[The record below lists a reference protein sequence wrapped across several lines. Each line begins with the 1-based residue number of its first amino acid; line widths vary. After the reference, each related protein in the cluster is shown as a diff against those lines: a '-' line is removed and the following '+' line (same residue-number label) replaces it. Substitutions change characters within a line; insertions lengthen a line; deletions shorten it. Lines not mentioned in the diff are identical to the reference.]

1 VLAGALMGGD
11 ISNAV
16 REIKQV
22 GIIVICTN
30 MAGSVPDAADVVVSD
45 PVEAGVMAVMLIA
58 DTASFSIDHVRG
70 HRF

>member
-1 VLAGALMGGD
+1 
-11 ISNAV
+11 
-16 REIKQV
+16 
-22 GIIVICTN
+22 
-30 MAGSVPDAADVVVSD
+30 VPDAADVVVSD